1 MGAYSAKDICAVCG
15 SEIPALKRIL
25 RISNNQWVCSKCF
38 NDAGLTLLSPYKT
51 MTPDTIKNLIAT
63 RNNDI
68 NEFASFH
75 TTRQVGTFLNI
86 DENSRKWFI
95 PEKFSFNL
103 KYSRIHSYDDIL
115 DFELLQDGD
124 TIIKGG
130 LGRALV
136 GGALFGGV
144 GAVVGGVT
152 GKRTTKKTCK
162 SLRIKITLN
171 DIATP
176 VEYIDILK
184 MEVKINSI
192 AYRKYESQAQE
203 ILSLLQVMCDSNK
216 TSQAT
221 PENTTQSQGMADEI
235 LKLKELLD
243 SGIITQEEFEA
254 GKKKLLGI

>member
-1 MGAYSAKDICAVCG
+1 MENSSNKDTCAVCG
-15 SEIPALKRIL
+15 NVLGVFSRSAIRDK
-25 RISNNQWVCSKCF
+25 QWICPKCL
-38 NDAGLTLLSPYKT
+38 NAAGLTLSTSLRAMSLEA
-51 MTPDTIKNLIAT
+51 IKDLIEKRDSDA
-63 RNNDI
+63 NKL
-68 NEFASFH
+68 ALFH
-75 TTRQVGTFLNI
+75 TTRQVGMYLNV
-86 DENSRKWFI
+86 DENSRQWFI
-95 PEKFSFNL
+95 PDKFSFNL
-103 KYSRIHSYDDIL
+103 KKPRIHSYDDIL

-152 GKRTTKKTCK
+152 GKRTSKKTCR

-171 DIATP
+171 NMTEP
-176 VEYIDILK
+176 VEYIDLIK
-184 MEVKINSI
+184 METRINSI

-203 ILSLLQVMCDSNK
+203 ILSLFQVMCDSNK
-216 TSQAT
+216 AEQASAAS
-221 PENTTQSQGMADEI
+221 PVQEQSVADEI

-243 SGIITQEEFEA
+243 NGIITQEEFEA